1 MPRLDG
7 CFGKV
12 GHHFSVDFEKHL
24 KKFRTTQR
32 FDVGQKSK
40 YQEMLVRAGKV
51 SNTDIQVI
59 GNLRGSSAVDN
70 V

>member
-1 MPRLDG
+1 M
-7 CFGKV
+7 
-12 GHHFSVDFEKHL
+12 DFEKHL

-51 SNTDIQVI
+51 SDTEIIGIILGEVMQLIMYDCFPVI
-59 GNLRGSSAVDN
+59 YD
-70 V
+70 